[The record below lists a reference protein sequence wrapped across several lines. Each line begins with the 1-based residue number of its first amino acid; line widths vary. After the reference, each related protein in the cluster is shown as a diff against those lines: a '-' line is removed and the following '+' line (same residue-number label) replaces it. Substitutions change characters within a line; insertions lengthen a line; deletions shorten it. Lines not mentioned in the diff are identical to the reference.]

1 MLARLPASIRRRAEK
16 IPVVLEVR
24 PSAAMIEDGLDPDLM
39 GLFTGNAISES
50 DPAPVPLQIYLYL
63 RNIWDEAEHD
73 QRAYRKEVRRTLLHE
88 VGHYLG
94 LDEDDLAE
102 RDLD

>member
-1 MLARLPASIRRRAEK
+1 
-16 IPVVLEVR
+16 
-24 PSAAMIEDGLDPDLM
+24 MIEDGLDPDLM